1 MMVYSKLNSDATTP
15 TVALE
20 PGVRSVTLDDFDP
33 HNAARRATAM
43 KPTWA
48 RIRLLILLSIL
59 IPLALFGF
67 LHNRQTTRKLRIQ
80 NALEIRDDK
89 TALRELRLLEER
101 FGPSAETAFLRS
113 RAYRHLGDDNAF
125 NQFSAQAL
133 ELGYPEERIR
143 NEQLLR
149 DLHLGNVDDMRKS
162 MAIAINSPYAELE
175 ELGPAVVNGFLSKLD
190 FAGIAQFLDFWGK
203 EDPASPWIPYFRGMT
218 RMAGRDYQSA
228 IESFERC
235 ASANPKFVPVYG
247 PLGTAYI
254 RISDKY
260 KGIKN
265 LRRYLQ
271 SVPSDLA
278 AASDLATTLSDLDR
292 DDEVIE
298 LLKPFVEARTANNEI
313 IMILS
318 RIYSTREESSKVVD
332 LLSSVAAQW
341 PEDSRVAN
349 LLSEAHQALGN
360 EQEAVRYAKIVH
372 DNLPDLESVDERISR
387 ILNGVDA
394 TPEKQY
400 ELGHILLHKQS
411 REEGMYWLRSA
422 LALDATYLPAHEDLV
437 VYYDRSNQP
446 KLAERHQRYIDL
458 RRKSP

>member
-1 MMVYSKLNSDATTP
+1 MMVYSKLNSDAITP

-20 PGVRSVTLDDFDP
+20 PGVQSVTLDDYDP
-33 HNAARRATAM
+33 HNTARHKTAM

-59 IPLALFGF
+59 LPLALFGF

-80 NALEIRDDK
+80 NALEARDDK
-89 TALRELRLLEER
+89 TALREIRLLEER
-101 FGPSAETAFLRS
+101 FGPSAEIAFLRS
-113 RAYRHLGDDNAF
+113 RAYRHLGDDSAF
-125 NQFSAQAL
+125 DQFSKQAL
-133 ELGYPEERIR
+133 ELGYAEEKIR

-149 DLHLGNVDDMRKS
+149 DLQLGNVDDIRQA
-162 MAIAINSPYAELE
+162 MASVVNSPYAELE
-175 ELGPAVVNGFLSKLD
+175 ELGPAVVYGYLSNLD

-203 EDPASPWIPYFRGMT
+203 EDPASPWITFFRGMT
-218 RMAGRDYQSA
+218 RMAGRDYQAA
-228 IESFERC
+228 IESFEKC
-235 ASANPKFVPVYG
+235 ASANPEFVPVYG
-247 PLGTAYI
+247 PLGTAYV
-254 RISDKY
+254 RIGDKQ

-278 AASDLATTLSDLDR
+278 AASVLATTLSDLDR
-292 DDEVIE
+292 EDEVIA
-298 LLKPFVEARTANNEI
+298 LLKPYMEARTATIEMK
-313 IMILS
+313 MILS
-318 RIYSTREESSKVVD
+318 RIYASREESSKVVET
-332 LLSSVAAQW
+332 LSSVAELW

-360 EQEAVRYAKIVH
+360 EQEAVRYAKIAH
-372 DNLPDLESVDERISR
+372 ENLSDLESVDERISR

-422 LALDATYLPAHEDLV
+422 LAIDATYLPAHEDLV
-437 VYYDRSNQP
+437 VYYNRSNQP
-446 KLAERHQRYIDL
+446 KLAARHQRYIDL
-458 RRKSP
+458 RRERP